1 MKALIL
7 YDSFFGN
14 TEKVAQAMAG
24 VLAAKAEVRLQ
35 KVAIV
40 KDAQPV
46 AETKLVSAVKVQV
59 ESINPDVL
67 EGVDLLLV
75 GSPTRA
81 FTYSPA
87 TRDFLRKIPSGGLNG
102 VKAAAFDTR
111 MDVVK
116 VNNKFLSFMVK
127 IFGYAAESLSKALA
141 KKGAQISA
149 EPGRFFVEGS
159 EGPLSTGE
167 LERVEAWVKALP
179 LG

>member
-14 TEKVAQAMAG
+14 TEKIAQAMAG
-24 VLAAKAEVRLQ
+24 ALAAKAEVRML
-35 KVAIV
+35 KIAVV
-40 KDAQPV
+40 KDAQTV
-46 AETKLVSAVKVQV
+46 AENAPAAKVKV

-67 EGVDLLLV
+67 QGVDLLLI

-81 FTYSPA
+81 FSASPA
-87 TRDFLRKIPSGGLNG
+87 TKDFLRKIPAGGLKG

-116 VNNKFLSFMVK
+116 VNNKFLTFMEK
-127 IFGYAAESLSKALA
+127 IFGYAAEPLSKQLA
-141 KKGAQISA
+141 KKGAQIVA
-149 EPGRFFVEGS
+149 EPGWFFVEGS
-159 EGPLSTGE
+159 EGPLTAGE
-167 LERVEAWVKALP
+167 LERAEAWVKALS